1 MCQHLLA
8 LEHLI
13 VGPALLSHS
22 RVVVSYVAVPSAY
35 SQNKLVNIG

>member
-22 RVVVSYVAVPSAY
+22 RVVVSYVAIPSAY
-35 SQNKLVNIG
+35 SQNTLVNIG